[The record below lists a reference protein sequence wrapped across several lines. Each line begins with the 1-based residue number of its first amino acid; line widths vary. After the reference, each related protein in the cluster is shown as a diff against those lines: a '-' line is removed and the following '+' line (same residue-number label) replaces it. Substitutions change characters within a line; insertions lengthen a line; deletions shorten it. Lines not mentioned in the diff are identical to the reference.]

1 MEHLLTTEAIISLI
15 TLTVM
20 EIILGV
26 DNVVFISI
34 VSGKLP
40 EEQQPRARN
49 IGLTL
54 ALIPRILLLLAIS
67 WIIQLHDALIAFTF
81 NGTYY
86 QVSEKGL
93 ILALG
98 GIFLIYSSTK
108 EIHHKM
114 TGGAEDEGGEGK
126 KVSFSRVIFSIVL
139 LNIVFS
145 FDSVLTAVGLAD
157 HVEIM
162 IIAVVIS
169 SIIMMGFAGGI
180 SRFVNANPTVKV
192 LALSFLL
199 MIGMLLLAESVEY
212 LPDASPEKI
221 ELAEKHYEEEHSKK
235 SNGAKKTGH
244 EDAKK
249 TEIKAAVVKFEE
261 VEVPKGYV
269 YFAMAF
275 SLFVELLNLRIT
287 KNARKRSNKVEPTN
301 E

>member
-1 MEHLLTTEAIISLI
+1 MEHLLTTEAIISLV
-15 TLTVM
+15 TLTIM

-40 EEQQPRARN
+40 EDQQPRARN

-67 WIIQLHDALIAFTF
+67 WIIHLHDALISFTLA
-81 NGTYY
+81 GTYY
-86 QVSEKGL
+86 QISEKGL
-93 ILALG
+93 ILILG

-114 TGGAEDEGGEGK
+114 TGKDDEEGGESK
-126 KVSFSRVIFSIVL
+126 AVSFSKVIFSIVL

-145 FDSVLTAVGLAD
+145 FDSVLTAVGLAK
-157 HVEIM
+157 HVEVM

-169 SIIMMGFAGGI
+169 SLIMMGFAGGI
-180 SRFVNANPTVKV
+180 SRFVNKNPTVKV

-199 MIGMLLLAESVEY
+199 MIGMLLVAEAVEY
-212 LPDASPEKI
+212 KHLTAAEMASNI
-221 ELAEKHYEEEHSKK
+221 DLSKLK
-235 SNGAKKTGH
+235 L
-244 EDAKK
+244 
-249 TEIKAAVVKFEE
+249 EE
-261 VEVPKGYV
+261 VHVPKGYI

-275 SLFVELLNLRIT
+275 SLFVELLNLRISKT
-287 KNARKRSNKVEPTN
+287 KTEK
-301 E
+301 

>member
-54 ALIPRILLLLAIS
+54 ALIPRVLLLLAIS
-67 WIIQLHDALIAFTF
+67 WIIQLHDALISFTL

-86 QVSEKGL
+86 QMSEKGL
-93 ILALG
+93 ILVLG

-114 TGGAEDEGGEGK
+114 TGGADGEEGESK
-126 KVSFSRVIFSIVL
+126 KISFSRVIVSIVL

-145 FDSVLTAVGLAD
+145 FDSILTAVGLAD
-157 HVEIM
+157 HVEVM

-169 SIIMMGFAGGI
+169 SVIMMGFAGGI

-199 MIGMLLLAESVEY
+199 MIGMLLVAESVEY
-212 LPDASPEKI
+212 LPNANKERI
-221 ELAEKHYEEEHSKK
+221 ALAEKHYAEEHSKK
-235 SNGAKKTGH
+235 SNKSGETKK
-244 EDAKK
+244 A
-249 TEIKAAVVKFEE
+249 EIKQAEVKFEE

-287 KNARKRSNKVEPTN
+287 KNARTRAKKTSNDSTA
-301 E
+301 

>member
-1 MEHLLTTEAIISLI
+1 MEHLLTTEAIISLV
-15 TLTVM
+15 TLTIM

-40 EEQQPRARN
+40 EDQQPRARN

-67 WIIQLHDALIAFTF
+67 WIIHLHDAIISFTLA
-81 NGTYY
+81 GTYY
-86 QVSEKGL
+86 QISEKGL
-93 ILALG
+93 ILILG

-114 TGGAEDEGGEGK
+114 TGKDDEEGGESK
-126 KVSFSRVIFSIVL
+126 AVSFSKVIFSIVL

-145 FDSVLTAVGLAD
+145 FDSVLTAVGLAK
-157 HVEIM
+157 HVEVM

-169 SIIMMGFAGGI
+169 SLIMMGFAGGI
-180 SRFVNANPTVKV
+180 SRFVNKNPTVKV

-199 MIGMLLLAESVEY
+199 MIGMLLVAEAVEFKH
-212 LPDASPEKI
+212 LTE
-221 ELAEKHYEEEHSKK
+221 AEMAPNVDLSKLK
-235 SNGAKKTGH
+235 L
-244 EDAKK
+244 
-249 TEIKAAVVKFEE
+249 EE
-261 VEVPKGYV
+261 VHVPKGYI

-275 SLFVELLNLRIT
+275 SLFVELLNLRISKT
-287 KNARKRSNKVEPTN
+287 NAKTAK
-301 E
+301 

>member
-1 MEHLLTTEAIISLI
+1 MEHLLTTEAIISLV
-15 TLTVM
+15 TLTIM

-67 WIIQLHDALIAFTF
+67 WIIQLHDAIISFTL

-86 QVSEKGL
+86 QMSEKGL
-93 ILALG
+93 ILVLG
-98 GIFLIYSSTK
+98 GMFLIYSSTK

-114 TGGAEDEGGEGK
+114 TGGAEDEEGESK
-126 KVSFSRVIFSIVL
+126 QISFSRVIVSIVL

-180 SRFVNANPTVKV
+180 SRFVNQNPTVKV

-199 MIGMLLLAESVEY
+199 MIGMLLVTESVEY
-212 LPDASPEKI
+212 LPNATEQRI
-221 ELAEKHYEEEHSKK
+221 ELAEKHYKEEH
-235 SNGAKKTGH
+235 AKKGK
-244 EDAKK
+244 AKTK
-249 TEIKAAVVKFEE
+249 ETKAPEINENKVKFEE

-287 KNARKRSNKVEPTN
+287 KNARRRKKKPEPTN